1 MPSKILLVDDEPY
14 IEDLVRQKFRKQIKE
29 NQLEFE
35 YVSNGKIALEKLK
48 NDDSYDLMLTDINMP
63 VMDGLTLL
71 EKLRENNILTKAVV
85 VSAYADLSNIRTAM
99 NRGAFDFI
107 TKPIDLADLEATIK
121 KTILEMEMLR
131 KGIEASRNL
140 DDALLQKAEAQ
151 QKTLETLLEK
161 EKLILQQ
168 NELLETQV
176 QQRTAELQHQKLLVE
191 EKNKEILDSI
201 HYASYLQRAILPSE
215 EVLASFFKE
224 SFVLYQPKDIVA
236 GDFYWIEPVENGHI
250 IVVADCTGHGV
261 AGALLSMLGISL
273 LNHLVRDKNITQP
286 AELLNQLRIEVSRTL
301 NQAETHAAEGMD
313 IAICHINCSAKQITF
328 AGAYRPLVYISGNE
342 LKTLSGNK
350 IVIGGNNISPQQEF
364 VNQNISFDDAATL
377 YLFTDGYADQF
388 GGEKNKKLMSGKLKE
403 LLFEKHNLPMKEQ
416 LTFFSD
422 YFKKWQ
428 GKNDQVD
435 DVLLL
440 GFRCQ

>member
-1 MPSKILLVDDEPY
+1 
-14 IEDLVRQKFRKQIKE
+14 
-29 NQLEFE
+29 
-35 YVSNGKIALEKLK
+35 
-48 NDDSYDLMLTDINMP
+48 
-63 VMDGLTLL
+63 
-71 EKLRENNILTKAVV
+71 
-85 VSAYADLSNIRTAM
+85 
-99 NRGAFDFI
+99 
-107 TKPIDLADLEATIK
+107 
-121 KTILEMEMLR
+121 
-131 KGIEASRNL
+131 
-140 DDALLQKAEAQ
+140 
-151 QKTLETLLEK
+151 
-161 EKLILQQ
+161 
-168 NELLETQV
+168 
-176 QQRTAELQHQKLLVE
+176 
-191 EKNKEILDSI
+191 
-201 HYASYLQRAILPSE
+201 PSE
-215 EVLASFFKE
+215 EALSSFFKE

-286 AELLNQLRIEVSRTL
+286 AELLNQLRIEVSRSL

-313 IAICHINCSAKQITF
+313 IAVCHINCSAKQITF

-364 VNQNISFDDAATL
+364 INQNISFDDATTL

-422 YFKKWQ
+422 YFKKWR

>member
-215 EVLASFFKE
+215 EALSSFFKE

-313 IAICHINCSAKQITF
+313 IAICHINCSAKKITF

>member
-313 IAICHINCSAKQITF
+313 IAVCHINCSAKQITF

-428 GKNDQVD
+428 GKNDQVG

>member
-29 NQLEFE
+29 NQFEFE

-121 KTILEMEMLR
+121 KTVLEMEMLR

-151 QKTLETLLEK
+151 QKALDALLEK

-176 QQRTAELQHQKLLVE
+176 QQRTAELQQQKLLVE

-215 EVLASFFKE
+215 ETLASFFKE

-236 GDFYWIEPVENGHI
+236 GDFYWIEPVDDGHI
-250 IVVADCTGHGV
+250 VVVADCTGHGV

-273 LNHLVRDKNITQP
+273 LNHLVRDKNITRP
-286 AELLNQLRIEVSRTL
+286 AELLNQLRIEVSRSL

-313 IAICHINCSAKQITF
+313 IAVCHINCSAKQITF
-328 AGAYRPLVYISGNE
+328 AGAYRPLVFISGNE

-350 IVIGGNNISPQQEF
+350 IVIGGNNILQQQEF
-364 VNQNISFDDAATL
+364 INQTISFDDAGTV

-403 LLFEKHNLPMKEQ
+403 LLLEKHNLPMKEQ
-416 LTFFSD
+416 LTFFTD
-422 YFKKWQ
+422 YLKKWR